1 MTQQTSEEIGAV
13 LSAIPAK
20 IAEVKKELGK
30 RILGQEELI
39 DEMLVAILARGHCL
53 LIGVPGLAKT
63 LLISTLGEIGELDF
77 KRVQFTPDMMPSDI
91 TGSEIIEANQ
101 TTGTREF
108 KFIKGPIFTQLL
120 LADEINRTPPKTQA
134 ALLEAMQEK
143 QISVAGRTYHLQEPF
158 FVMATQNPI
167 EQEGT
172 YPLPEAQ
179 LDRFMF
185 CLNVEYPDFDTE
197 VEIILLTT
205 QDNEDEVNKLV
216 SAEEL
221 KAMQDAIRQIPVP
234 RSVAEFTAQLV
245 RATRPNQP
253 DSLDYVNRYVR
264 WGAGTRACQYLAL
277 AAKVFAA
284 LDGRFNVAFEDI
296 VKASLPVLRHRV
308 IVNYRAEADG
318 LSVEDIIN
326 EITRSLMS

>member
-1 MTQQTSEEIGAV
+1 MTHPTSEEIGAI

-20 IAEVKKELGK
+20 IAEVKQELSK

-39 DEMLVAILARGHCL
+39 NEMLVAILARGHCL

-101 TTGTREF
+101 ATGMREF

-134 ALLEAMQEK
+134 ALLEAMQER

-205 QDNEDEVNKLV
+205 QDNEDKVNKLV

-221 KAMQDAIRQIPVP
+221 KAMQDAIRQIPIP

-245 RATRPNQP
+245 RATRPDQP

-277 AAKVFAA
+277 AGKVFAA